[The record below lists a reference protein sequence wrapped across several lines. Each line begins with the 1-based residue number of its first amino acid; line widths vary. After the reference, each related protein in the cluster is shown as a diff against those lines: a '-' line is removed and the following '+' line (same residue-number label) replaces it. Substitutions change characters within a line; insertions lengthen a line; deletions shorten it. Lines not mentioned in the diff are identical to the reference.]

1 MKDSG
6 LQFLTVHNQY
16 VDVSSLVINED
27 FISLACCKLRHIS
40 TVLNGNL
47 TKWWILRS
55 RALQQEMN
63 SDLRAVDLGA
73 PAASWEITEP
83 REMTRVAPKKTQIG
97 AKFIYE
103 KLMDKSDICI
113 HASMCL

>member
-6 LQFLTVHNQY
+6 LRFLIVHNQY
-16 VDVSSLVINED
+16 VGVSSIVINEN
-27 FISLACCKLRHIS
+27 FISLTCCKLRHIS
-40 TVLNGNL
+40 TVHNGNL

-73 PAASWEITEP
+73 PAASWEITEL
-83 REMTRVAPKKTQIG
+83 REMTHVTPKKTQIG

-113 HASMCL
+113 HTSMCL